1 VKKRKEGIV
10 KTLRRLGPGL
20 ITGASDDDPSGIAT
34 YAQAGAAFGPAFLWT
49 ALFTWPLMVSMQR
62 MCARIGMVSRKGL
75 MAVIRQYY
83 PRWITIGI
91 LMLSV
96 PSIILNISADLAAV
110 GAVGNM
116 LVPGIHPFVFS
127 TLGSA
132 LLLYAVVK
140 WNYQKI
146 FMVLKWLC
154 LALFCYL
161 LIPFITYT
169 DWKTAL
175 HSTLIPHFE
184 WTPAFFLTLTGILGT
199 TISPYLFFW
208 QSNMEVEELRKKHLP
223 VGKKSFL
230 FMDRDVRLGMVLSNL
245 TFYFIILTSSS
256 VLHAKGVTQI
266 NTVTDA
272 AKALLPLAGNAAY
285 ALFALGVIG
294 TGALAIPVLA
304 ATLAYMTSETFQW
317 NEGLNKRYNQAP
329 KFYRVI
335 IASILTALLINL
347 TNISAV
353 HLLIWSAVLYGVVS
367 PPLIAIIL
375 FIANNREIMNGH
387 ENSRGMNIAGVVT
400 FLLMSICVLLLFV
413 LQ

>member
-1 VKKRKEGIV
+1 
-10 KTLRRLGPGL
+10 
-20 ITGASDDDPSGIAT
+20 
-34 YAQAGAAFGPAFLWT
+34 
-49 ALFTWPLMVSMQR
+49 
-62 MCARIGMVSRKGL
+62 
-75 MAVIRQYY
+75 
-83 PRWITIGI
+83 
-91 LMLSV
+91 
-96 PSIILNISADLAAV
+96 
-110 GAVGNM
+110 
-116 LVPGIHPFVFS
+116 
-127 TLGSA
+127 LGSA